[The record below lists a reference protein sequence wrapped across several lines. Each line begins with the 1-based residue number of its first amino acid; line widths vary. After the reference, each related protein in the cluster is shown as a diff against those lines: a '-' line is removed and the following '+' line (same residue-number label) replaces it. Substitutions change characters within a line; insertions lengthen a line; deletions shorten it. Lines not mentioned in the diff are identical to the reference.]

1 MGTEQQEQAVLAEE
15 RALQAAMRASDVQEL
30 ERLLHPRL
38 LAVGPDGR
46 LVDRATDLDA
56 HRTGVTAISELEEEE
71 VRVLALEDVAVTF
84 VVLRISATVA
94 GAPFAGRLR
103 YTRTWTSDLG
113 VWRVVAAHIGPAGD

>member
-1 MGTEQQEQAVLAEE
+1 
-15 RALQAAMRASDVQEL
+15 
-30 ERLLHPRL
+30 
-38 LAVGPDGR
+38 
-46 LVDRATDLDA
+46 
-56 HRTGVTAISELEEEE
+56 VTAISELEEEE